1 MILKTKN
8 GVQDM
13 TYPTQATVTV
23 SDDRLATPVGRANA
37 TLIRYP
43 RFNKLLSNIQLCRD
57 MSKTAG
63 EPQCIILEGMPGA
76 GKSTLVKSY
85 AESRSRYETPSGT
98 KVPVFYL
105 ETPSPATVKGM
116 AARLLQVLGDPAAN
130 YGTLWSMNSRL
141 VHFIQT
147 CEVQM
152 IILDDFHHLIDK
164 ETNRV
169 LGKVS
174 DWLKVLIK
182 ETNIPFLV
190 VGVEGTVRRILDA
203 NAQLSRLFAIRETL
217 QPFQW
222 DIQNPE
228 TIKEFVT
235 FITFAERMIGV
246 RLTDEI
252 EREDLL
258 YRMYYATDGIVGNVM
273 NLLRYAV
280 ALAQQR
286 ESDVLTLEVL
296 TAAFNMRLAEHVRK
310 RSPFAASDDHL
321 SAMSL
326 HAQSSKPRPSSP
338 QEVEDLSASDVLTT
352 R

>member
-1 MILKTKN
+1 
-8 GVQDM
+8 M
-13 TYPTQATVTV
+13 TYPPQAPAKTL
-23 SDDRLATPVGRANA
+23 DDRLATPIGRANA

-43 RFNKLLSNIQLCRD
+43 RFNKLYDDIQLCRD

-63 EPQCIILEGMPGA
+63 EPQCMVLEGAPGA
-76 GKSTLVKSY
+76 GKSTLAKSY
-85 AESRSRYETPSGT
+85 AESCLRYETPSGT

-116 AARLLQVLGDPAAN
+116 AARWLEMWGDPAAS

-141 VHFIQT
+141 IHFIRA

-152 IILDDFHHLIDK
+152 VILDDFHHLIDQ

-169 LGKVS
+169 LNKVS

-182 ETNIPFLV
+182 ETNVPFMV

-217 QPFQW
+217 RPFRW
-222 DIQNPE
+222 DAGKPE
-228 TIKEFVT
+228 TLQEFAAFVA
-235 FITFAERMIGV
+235 FAESAMG
-246 RLTDEI
+246 LPFSEEI

-258 YRMYYATDGIVGNVM
+258 YRIHYATDGVVGNTM
-273 NLLRYAV
+273 NLLRYGV
-280 ALAQQR
+280 ALAQRQQM
-286 ESDVLTLEVL
+286 ETLTLEVL
-296 TAAFNMRLAEHVRK
+296 AAAFNLRLAEHVRK
-310 RSPFAASDDHL
+310 SSPFAVSDAKTFAVRKPAP
-321 SAMSL
+321 STEAVP
-326 HAQSSKPRPSSP
+326 APPTEARSSDGCKK
-338 QEVEDLSASDVLTT
+338 EELTASDVLTT

>member
-1 MILKTKN
+1 
-8 GVQDM
+8 M
-13 TYPTQATVTV
+13 TYPTQATVT
-23 SDDRLATPVGRANA
+23 DERLATPVGRANA
-37 TLIRYP
+37 ILIRYP
-43 RFNKLLSNIQLCRD
+43 RFNKLVSNIQLCRD

-76 GKSTLVKSY
+76 GKSTLAKSY
-85 AESRSRYETPSGT
+85 AESCPRYETPSGT

-105 ETPSPATVKGM
+105 ETPSPVTVKGM

-130 YGTLWSMNSRL
+130 HGTLWSMNSRL
-141 VHFIQT
+141 IHFIRT

-190 VGVEGTVRRILDA
+190 MGVEGTVKRILDT

-217 QPFQW
+217 HPFRW

-228 TIKEFVT
+228 TIKEFMT
-235 FITFAERMIGV
+235 FVAFAERLIGV
-246 RLTDEI
+246 CLTEEI

-286 ESDVLTLEVL
+286 EADVLTLEVL
-296 TAAFNMRLAEHVRK
+296 TAAFNMRLAEHMRK
-310 RSPFAASDDHL
+310 RSPFLSSDDP
-321 SAMSL
+321 ATSL
-326 HAQSSKPRPSSP
+326 SP
-338 QEVEDLSASDVLTT
+338 QSPEPKSPLEGNDLSASDVLTT
-352 R
+352 Q

>member
-1 MILKTKN
+1 MFEQKCPVQILAHLFGLNT
-8 GVQDM
+8 
-13 TYPTQATVTV
+13 T
-23 SDDRLATPVGRANA
+23 
-37 TLIRYP
+37 
-43 RFNKLLSNIQLCRD
+43 
-57 MSKTAG
+57 
-63 EPQCIILEGMPGA
+63 
-76 GKSTLVKSY
+76 
-85 AESRSRYETPSGT
+85 
-98 KVPVFYL
+98 
-105 ETPSPATVKGM
+105 
-116 AARLLQVLGDPAAN
+116 QVLGDPAAN
-130 YGTLWSMNSRL
+130 RGTLWSMNSRL
-141 VHFIQT
+141 VHFIRT

-190 VGVEGTVRRILDA
+190 VGVEGTVKRILDT

-217 QPFQW
+217 HPFRW

-228 TIKEFVT
+228 TIKEFMT
-235 FITFAERMIGV
+235 FVAFAERLIGV
-246 RLTDEI
+246 RLTEEI

-286 ESDVLTLEVL
+286 EANVLTLEVL
-296 TAAFNMRLAEHVRK
+296 TAAFNMRLAEHMHK
-310 RSPFAASDDHL
+310 RSPFLPSDDP
-321 SAMSL
+321 ATSL
-326 HAQSSKPRPSSP
+326 SP
-338 QEVEDLSASDVLTT
+338 QSPEPKSPLAGNDLSASDVLTT
-352 R
+352 Q

>member
-1 MILKTKN
+1 
-8 GVQDM
+8 M
-13 TYPTQATVTV
+13 TYPTQATMTIL
-23 SDDRLATPVGRANA
+23 DDELATPVDRANA
-37 TLIRYP
+37 ILIRYP
-43 RFNKLLSNIQLCRD
+43 RFNKLVSNIQLCRD

-63 EPQCIILEGMPGA
+63 EPQCIILEGVPGA

-85 AESRSRYETPSGT
+85 AESCSRYETPSGT
-98 KVPVFYL
+98 KVPVFYV

-152 IILDDFHHLIDK
+152 VILDDFHHLIDK

-203 NAQLSRLFAIRETL
+203 NAQLSRLFATRETL
-217 QPFQW
+217 HPFQW
-222 DIQNPE
+222 DSRDPE
-228 TIKEFVT
+228 TIKEFMT
-235 FITFAERMIGV
+235 FVAFAERLIGM
-246 RLTDEI
+246 RLTEEI
-252 EREDLL
+252 KREDLL

-286 ESDVLTLEVL
+286 EADTLTLEVL
-296 TAAFNMRLAEHVRK
+296 TAAFDMRLAEHVRK
-310 RSPFAASDDHL
+310 KSPFLTSGDQL
-321 SAMSL
+321 STMP
-326 HAQSSKPRPSSP
+326 SSAPSTKPTPSP
-338 QEVEDLSASDVLTT
+338 QEAESLSASDVLTT

>member
-1 MILKTKN
+1 
-8 GVQDM
+8 M
-13 TYPTQATVTV
+13 TYPTQAKVT
-23 SDDRLATPVGRANA
+23 DDRLSTPVGRSNA

-43 RFNKLLSNIQLCRD
+43 RFNEFLNNIQLCRN

-63 EPQCIILEGMPGA
+63 EPQCIILEGVPGA

-85 AESRSRYETPSGT
+85 AESCSRYETPSGT
-98 KVPVFYL
+98 KVPVFYV
-105 ETPSPATVKGM
+105 ETPSPVTVKGM

-141 VHFIQT
+141 VHFIQA

-169 LGKVS
+169 RGKVS

-190 VGVEGTVRRILDA
+190 VGVDGTVRRILDA

-222 DIQNPE
+222 DSQNPE
-228 TIKEFVT
+228 TIKEFIT
-235 FITFAERMIGV
+235 FIAFAERMIGV
-246 RLTDEI
+246 HLTEEI

-286 ESDVLTLEVL
+286 EADTLTLDVLAT
-296 TAAFNMRLAEHVRK
+296 AFNMRLAEHVRK
-310 RSPFAASDDHL
+310 RCPFVTSGNQL
-321 SAMSL
+321 SAMPLST
-326 HAQSSKPRPSSP
+326 QSTKPKSTSP
-338 QEVEDLSASDVLTT
+338 QQGQDLSASDVLTT

>member
-1 MILKTKN
+1 
-8 GVQDM
+8 M
-13 TYPTQATVTV
+13 TYPTQVKVAVT
-23 SDDRLATPVGRANA
+23 DERLTTPVDRANA
-37 TLIRYP
+37 ILIRYP
-43 RFNKLLSNIQLCRD
+43 RFNRLLNNIQLCRD
-57 MSKTAG
+57 MSRTAG

-85 AESRSRYETPSGT
+85 AASCSRYETPSGT
-98 KVPVFYL
+98 KVPVFYT
-105 ETPSPATVKGM
+105 ETPSPVTVKGM
-116 AARLLQVLGDPAAN
+116 AAKLLQVLGDPAAN
-130 YGTLWSMNSRL
+130 HGTLWSMNSRL
-141 VHFIQT
+141 VHFIRT

-169 LGKVS
+169 LGNVS

-217 QPFQW
+217 YPFQW
-222 DIQNPE
+222 DARNPE
-228 TIKEFVT
+228 TIKEFLT
-235 FITFAERMIGV
+235 FVAFAERLIGV
-246 RLTDEI
+246 RLTEEI

-258 YRMYYATDGIVGNVM
+258 YRIYYATDGVVGNVM

-286 ESDVLTLEVL
+286 EEETLTLEL
-296 TAAFNMRLAEHVRK
+296 LSQAFNMRLAEHVRK
-310 RSPFAASDDHL
+310 KSPFLPSGDPAMLVAAQPSESESPRE
-321 SAMSL
+321 SA
-326 HAQSSKPRPSSP
+326 A
-338 QEVEDLSASDVLTT
+338 DVLTT
-352 R
+352 K